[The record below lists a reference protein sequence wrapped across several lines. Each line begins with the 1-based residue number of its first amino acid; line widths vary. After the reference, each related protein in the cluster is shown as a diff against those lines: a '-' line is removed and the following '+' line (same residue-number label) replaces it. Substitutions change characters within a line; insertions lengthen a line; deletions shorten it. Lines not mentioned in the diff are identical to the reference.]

1 MPQLPGVMASFGTVY
16 RLDPVTDAVTTI
28 VTFPILT
35 FPTGLSGHT
44 TSAGLTQAS
53 DGFLY
58 GTNREGSTQD
68 DAGAIFQLDLATGAV
83 TTIHSF
89 RAAAPSARNPDSALM
104 QATDGFL
111 YGATP
116 SGGAEGGGAIYRLD
130 PVTRE
135 VTTVYSFPRVL
146 PSGRNP
152 QAGLRQASDGDP
164 TAPPSTAARPMP
176 APSIGSTR

>member
-1 MPQLPGVMASFGTVY
+1 MASFGTVY
-16 RLDPVTDAVTTI
+16 RLDPVTDTVTTI

-35 FPTGLSGHT
+35 FPTALSGHT
-44 TSAGLTQAS
+44 TYAGVTQAS

-58 GTNREGSTQD
+58 GANRDGSTQE
-68 DAGAIFQLDLATGAV
+68 AGAIFRLDLATGAV

-89 RAAAPSARNPDSALM
+89 RTAAPSARNPYSALT

-130 PVTRE
+130 PVTSE
-135 VTTVYSFPRVL
+135 VTTVYSFPRV
-146 PSGRNP
+146 PSERQKSTGR
-152 QAGLRQASDGDP
+152 AAQASDGYLYG
-164 TAPPSTAARPMP
+164 TTINGGAGRCRRRLSVRP
-176 APSIGSTR
+176 GDQ